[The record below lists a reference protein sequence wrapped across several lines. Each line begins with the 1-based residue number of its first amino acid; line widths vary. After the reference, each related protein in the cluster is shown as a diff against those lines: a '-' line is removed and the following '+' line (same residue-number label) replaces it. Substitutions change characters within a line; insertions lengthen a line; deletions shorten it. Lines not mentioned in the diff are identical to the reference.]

1 MLKTIKL
8 QIYYFWRG
16 QVRTI
21 SDRVLLIIILSICFA
36 FYANQVRAQVTI
48 NISRV
53 DSTKVKLQ
61 NAVITILKTNC
72 SVAGCHRGA
81 YPKKKLNLEPD
92 KFLESVLNV
101 PSQEINSLKRVNTKN
116 PEKSYLLMK
125 IRGDKG
131 IKGSRMPDDAPP
143 LKKEEIKAIED
154 WIFSL
159 KEPGAEKEKAP
170 PSEGVKTKSKK

>member
-1 MLKTIKL
+1 M
-8 QIYYFWRG
+8 
-16 QVRTI
+16 
-21 SDRVLLIIILSICFA
+21 
-36 FYANQVRAQVTI
+36 
-48 NISRV
+48 
-53 DSTKVKLQ
+53 
-61 NAVITILKTNC
+61 
-72 SVAGCHRGA
+72 AGCHRGA

-92 KFLESVLNV
+92 KFLESVLNA
-101 PSQEINSLKRVNTKN
+101 PSQEINSLKMVDTKN

-170 PSEGVKTKSKK
+170 PSEDVKAKSKK